1 MTLAP
6 GAVASAEISVV
17 DAQNYSPGPCGL
29 TTASGILVYPP
40 NLTASVGLP
49 FNGYTCVHKYHVL
62 SVDAV
67 VAGPGTGG

>member
-1 MTLAP
+1 M
-6 GAVASAEISVV
+6 
-17 DAQNYSPGPCGL
+17 DAQNHSPGPCGL

-49 FNGYTCVHKYHVL
+49 FNGYTCVQKYHVL